1 MEKTATKSAVDI
13 MSFDAVSESEAGYE
27 FELKSKDEITGTGVF
42 VTVLGK
48 HADSVNKWATKI
60 VNTQIRENQ
69 IAARKGK
76 QVDPKSLE
84 EIKEQNIEGAV
95 LRVTGWRNVSQPFSK
110 ELLTTVL
117 KRNPH
122 FIDQII
128 QESDN
133 LGNFTQAQ

>member
-1 MEKTATKSAVDI
+1 MENIATNSAVDI

-27 FELKSKDEITGTGVF
+27 FELKDKDGITGTGVYL
-42 VTVLGK
+42 TVLGK
-48 HADSVNKWATKI
+48 HADPVNKWITKI

-76 QVDPKSLE
+76 QVESKSLE
-84 EIKEQNIEGAV
+84 EIKDQNIEGAV
-95 LRVTGWRNVSQPFSK
+95 IRVVKWRNVKQPFSK
-110 ELLTTVL
+110 ELMAATF

-122 FIDQII
+122 FVDQVIE
-128 QESDN
+128 ESDN

>member
-48 HADSVNKWATKI
+48 HADSVNKWVTKI